1 MTLKTIKNSIQKAL
15 LVAFSTHSHSS
26 LSLYSIPPNVFA
38 LKVNDAAQIRLFST
52 QSRDIF
58 PFLLQSNDP
67 SPFNCTNS
75 RLPVIMKHFQNKII
89 IFYWSTKMKKRKFQF
104 DIGNKILMNR
114 IIYVIYLERKS
125 WSKEG
130 KNEIYNLWNF
140 YYRQR
145 YLSQEIMSTT
155 SFYYWMPLTRR

>member
-89 IFYWSTKMKKRKFQF
+89 IFYWSTEKKFQF

-114 IIYVIYLERKS
+114 IIYVIYLEKKS
-125 WSKEG
+125 WSEKG
-130 KNEIYNLWNF
+130 KNERQIYNLWNF
-140 YYRQR
+140 YYRQC

-155 SFYYWMPLTRR
+155 SFYWMPLTRR